1 MTHDHNHS
9 PKGHDPHDHNH
20 GHDHKGHDHHGQSHG
35 LGHSHVPTNFG
46 RAFALTTAL
55 NLGLVV
61 VQVVYGLIA
70 DSMALLA
77 DAGHNFGDAIGLI
90 LAWIAYTL
98 GRVRATERF
107 TYGFRSAS
115 ILSAFGNAVLLLVAT
130 GAIVWEALRRFAE
143 PPEVAGVTVMIVAG
157 AGVVINGLSAWIL
170 MAGQKN
176 DLNIRGAYLHLVA
189 DAAVSVGVVIGGAI
203 IVATGWNWVDPAVS
217 LVIAVVIV
225 WGTWSLLRESF
236 ELSMQ
241 AVPKGIVLAEVR
253 TYLEGLP
260 GIAGVHHLHVWA
272 MSTTENA
279 LTVHLVFPAGH
290 PGDAVLAQVSA
301 ALSHKFRIHH
311 PTIQIEIADGANCA
325 IGSTTHETR
334 P

>member
-1 MTHDHNHS
+1 MTHDHDHS
-9 PKGHDPHDHNH
+9 HHD
-20 GHDHKGHDHHGQSHG
+20 DHHGHSHG
-35 LGHSHVPTNFG
+35 HGHAHTPTNFG

-70 DSMALLA
+70 DSVALLA
-77 DAGHNFGDAIGLI
+77 DAGHNFGDAVGLV
-90 LAWIAYTL
+90 LAWIAYSL
-98 GRVRATERF
+98 ARVRASERF

-115 ILSAFGNAVLLLVAT
+115 ILSAFANAVLLLVAT
-130 GAIVWEALRRFAE
+130 GAIAWEALRRFAD
-143 PPEVAGVTVMIVAG
+143 PPEVAGTTVMIVAA
-157 AGVVINGLSAWIL
+157 AGIVINGLSAWIL
-170 MAGQKN
+170 MAGRKD
-176 DLNIRGAYLHLVA
+176 DLNIRGAFLHLVA

-203 IVATGWNWVDPAVS
+203 IVATGWNWIDPAVS
-217 LVIAVVIV
+217 IVIAVVIV

-253 TYLEGLP
+253 TYFEGLP

-290 PGDAVLAQVSA
+290 PGDAFLAQICE
-301 ALSHKFRIHH
+301 ALSHRFRIHH
-311 PTIQIEIADGANCA
+311 PTIQVELAEGASCA
-325 IGSTTHETR
+325 IGSATH
-334 P
+334 

>member
-1 MTHDHNHS
+1 MTHDHDHS
-9 PKGHDPHDHNH
+9 HHDRA
-20 GHDHKGHDHHGQSHG
+20 HG
-35 LGHSHVPTNFG
+35 LGHSHVSANFG
-46 RAFALTTAL
+46 RAFALTTSL

-98 GRVRATERF
+98 GRVRSSERF

-115 ILSAFGNAVLLLVAT
+115 ILAAFANAVLLLVAT
-130 GAIVWEALRRFAE
+130 GAIVWEAVRRFAE
-143 PPEVAGVTVMIVAG
+143 PPEVAGTTVMIVAG
-157 AGVVINGLSAWIL
+157 VGIVVNGLSAWLL
-170 MAGQKN
+170 MAGQKD
-176 DLNIRGAYLHLVA
+176 DLNIRGAFLHLVA

-203 IVATGWNWVDPAVS
+203 IVATGWNWIDPAVS
-217 LVIAVVIV
+217 LVIAAVIV
-225 WGTWSLLRESF
+225 WGTWGLLRESF

-241 AVPKGIVLAEVR
+241 AVPKGIVLGEVR

-272 MSTTENA
+272 MSTTETA

-290 PGDAVLAQVSA
+290 PGDAFLARVNDE
-301 ALSHKFRIHH
+301 LSHQFRIHH
-311 PTIQIEIADGANCA
+311 PTIQIELADGAPCA
-325 IGSTTHETR
+325 IEHH
-334 P
+334 

>member
-1 MTHDHNHS
+1 MTHDHEHQ
-9 PKGHDPHDHNH
+9 H
-20 GHDHKGHDHHGQSHG
+20 GHDHHSHDHGHDHPGHSHG
-35 LGHSHVPTNFG
+35 LGHGHHVPINFG

-61 VQVVYGLIA
+61 VQVAYGLIA

-115 ILSAFGNAVLLLVAT
+115 ILSAFANAVLLLVAT

-143 PPEVAGVTVMIVAG
+143 PPEVAGITVMIVAA
-157 AGVVINGLSAWIL
+157 AGIVINGGSALIL
-170 MAGQKN
+170 MAGQKH
-176 DLNIRGAYLHLVA
+176 DLNIRGAFLHLVA
-189 DAAVSVGVVIGGAI
+189 DAAVSVGVVIGGAV

-225 WGTWSLLRESF
+225 WGTWGLLRESF

-253 TYLEGLP
+253 TYLEALP

-290 PGDAVLAQVSA
+290 PGDAFLMRVSGE
-301 ALSHKFRIHH
+301 LSHKFRIHH
-311 PTIQIEIADGANCA
+311 PTMQIEIADGAPCA
-325 IGSTTHETR
+325 IEDH
-334 P
+334 

>member
-1 MTHDHNHS
+1 MTHDH
-9 PKGHDPHDHNH
+9 DHDHSHHDH
-20 GHDHKGHDHHGQSHG
+20 GHDHGHGP
-35 LGHSHVPTNFG
+35 GHAHAHTPTNFG

-55 NLGLVV
+55 NLALVV

-77 DAGHNFGDAIGLI
+77 DAGHNFGDAIGLV
-90 LAWIAYTL
+90 LAWVAYTL
-98 GRVRATERF
+98 GRVRSSERF

-115 ILSAFGNAVLLLVAT
+115 ILSAFANAVLLLVAT
-130 GAIVWEALRRFAE
+130 GAIVWEAVRRLAD
-143 PPEVAGVTVMIVAG
+143 PPEVAGTTVMIVAG
-157 AGVVINGLSAWIL
+157 VGIVINGLSAWIL
-170 MAGQKN
+170 MAGQKH

-189 DAAVSVGVVIGGAI
+189 DAAVSVGVVLGGAI
-203 IVATGWNWVDPAVS
+203 IVATGWNWVDPTVS
-217 LVIAVVIV
+217 IVIAVVIV

-253 TYLEGLP
+253 TYLEALP

-290 PGDAVLAQVSA
+290 PGDAFLAQICTE
-301 ALSHKFRIHH
+301 LNHRFRIHH
-311 PTIQIEIADGANCA
+311 PTIQVELAEGASCA
-325 IGSTTHETR
+325 VGSETH
-334 P
+334 

>member
-1 MTHDHNHS
+1 MAQEHHHDHSHA
-9 PKGHDPHDHNH
+9 
-20 GHDHKGHDHHGQSHG
+20 GHDHDHDHHGHAHG
-35 LGHSHVPTNFG
+35 LGGHGHVPANFG

-115 ILSAFGNAVLLLVAT
+115 ILSAFANAVLLLVAT
-130 GAIVWEALRRFAE
+130 GAIVWEALRRFSQ
-143 PPEVAGVTVMIVAG
+143 PPEVAGMTVIVVAG
-157 AGVVINGLSAWIL
+157 AGIVINGLSAWIL
-170 MAGQKN
+170 MAGQKH

-189 DAAVSVGVVIGGAI
+189 DAAVSVGVVLGGAV

-217 LVIAVVIV
+217 LVVAAVIV
-225 WGTWSLLRESF
+225 WGTWGLLRESF
-236 ELSMQ
+236 DLSMQ
-241 AVPKGIVLAEVR
+241 AVPKGIVLSEVR
-253 TYLEGLP
+253 RYLEGLP
-260 GIAGVHHLHVWA
+260 GVDSVHHLHVWA

-279 LTVHLVFPAGH
+279 LTVHLVFPSGH
-290 PGDAVLAQVSA
+290 PGDAFLARICRD
-301 ALSHKFRIHH
+301 LSTKFGIHH
-311 PTIQIEIADGANCA
+311 PTIQVETAEGASCA
-325 IGSTTHETR
+325 IEQITH
-334 P
+334 

>member
-1 MTHDHNHS
+1 MTHDHDH
-9 PKGHDPHDHNH
+9 HDHSHDN
-20 GHDHKGHDHHGQSHG
+20 HDHGHDHHGHSHG
-35 LGHSHVPTNFG
+35 LGGHSHVPTNFG

-115 ILSAFGNAVLLLVAT
+115 ILSAFANAILLLVAT
-130 GAIVWEALRRFAE
+130 GAIVWEALRRMSA
-143 PPEVAGVTVMIVAG
+143 PPEVAGMTVIIVAG
-157 AGVVINGLSAWIL
+157 AGIVINGLSAWIL
-170 MAGQKN
+170 MAGQKH

-189 DAAVSVGVVIGGAI
+189 DAAVSVGVVLGGAV

-241 AVPKGIVLAEVR
+241 AVPKGIVLADVR
-253 TYLEGLP
+253 AYLEALP
-260 GIAGVHHLHVWA
+260 GVGSVHHLHVWA

-290 PGDAVLAQVSA
+290 PGDAF
-301 ALSHKFRIHH
+301 LSRICQDLSTKFRIHH
-311 PTIQIEIADGANCA
+311 PTIQVEMAEGASCA
-325 IGSTTHETR
+325 IEQPTH
-334 P
+334 

>member
-1 MTHDHNHS
+1 MTHDH
-9 PKGHDPHDHNH
+9 DHDHRH
-20 GHDHKGHDHHGQSHG
+20 ADYDHSHDHHGHAHG

-55 NLGLVV
+55 NLALVV

-98 GRVRATERF
+98 GRVKATERF

-115 ILSAFGNAVLLLVAT
+115 ILSAFANAVLLLVAT
-130 GAIVWEALRRFAE
+130 GAIVWEALRRISE

-189 DAAVSVGVVIGGAI
+189 DAAVSVGVVLGGAV

-225 WGTWSLLRESF
+225 WGTWGLLRESF

-241 AVPKGIVLAEVR
+241 AVPKGIALAEVR
-253 TYLEGLP
+253 AYLEGLP

-290 PGDAVLAQVSA
+290 PGDAFLTRVSDE
-301 ALSHKFRIHH
+301 LGHRFRIHH
-311 PTIQIEIADGANCA
+311 PTIQIEIADGAPCA
-325 IGSTTHETR
+325 IENH
-334 P
+334 

>member
-1 MTHDHNHS
+1 MTHEHDHRDH
-9 PKGHDPHDHNH
+9 GHD
-20 GHDHKGHDHHGQSHG
+20 GHDHKAHDHGHAHHGHSHG
-35 LGHSHVPTNFG
+35 LGHSHAPTNFG
-46 RAFALTTAL
+46 RAFALTTGL
-55 NLGLVV
+55 NLALVV

-115 ILSAFGNAVLLLVAT
+115 ILSAFANAVLLLVAT
-130 GAIVWEALRRFAE
+130 GAIVWEAVRRFSE

-157 AGVVINGLSAWIL
+157 AGIVINGLSAWIL
-170 MAGQKN
+170 MAGQKD

-189 DAAVSVGVVIGGAI
+189 DAAVSVGVVIGGAV

-225 WGTWSLLRESF
+225 WGTWGLLRESF

-241 AVPKGIVLAEVR
+241 AVPKGIVLGDVR
-253 TYLEGLP
+253 AYLEALP
-260 GIAGVHHLHVWA
+260 GIGGVHHLHVWA

-290 PGDAVLAQVSA
+290 PGDAF
-301 ALSHKFRIHH
+301 LSRVTDELSRKFQIHH
-311 PTIQIEIADGANCA
+311 PTIQIEVADGTACA
-325 IGSTTHETR
+325 IENH
-334 P
+334 

>member
-1 MTHDHNHS
+1 MMHDHDHS
-9 PKGHDPHDHNH
+9 HDHQ
-20 GHDHKGHDHHGQSHG
+20 GHDHAGHGHAHG
-35 LGHSHVPTNFG
+35 LGSHSHVPTNFG

-61 VQVVYGLIA
+61 VQVIYGLIA

-90 LAWIAYTL
+90 LAWIAFSL

-115 ILSAFGNAVLLLVAT
+115 ILSAFANAILLLVAT
-130 GAIVWEALRRFAE
+130 GAIVWEALRRFSE

-189 DAAVSVGVVIGGAI
+189 DAAVSVGVVLGGAV
-203 IVATGWNWVDPAVS
+203 IVATGWNWIDPAVS

-241 AVPKGIVLAEVR
+241 AVPKGIVLADVR
-253 TYLEGLP
+253 AYLEALP
-260 GIAGVHHLHVWA
+260 GVGSAHHLHVWA

-279 LTVHLVFPAGH
+279 LTVHLVFPTGH
-290 PGDAVLAQVSA
+290 PGDAFLAGICKE
-301 ALSHKFRIHH
+301 LNGKFRIHH
-311 PTIQIEIADGANCA
+311 PTIQVETAEGASCA
-325 IGSTTHETR
+325 IEQVTH
-334 P
+334 

>member
-1 MTHDHNHS
+1 MTHDHDHS
-9 PKGHDPHDHNH
+9 HADHSH
-20 GHDHKGHDHHGQSHG
+20 GHDSHGHDHHGHSHG
-35 LGHSHVPTNFG
+35 IGHSHVPTNFG

-130 GAIVWEALRRFAE
+130 GAIVWEALRRFSE
-143 PPEVAGVTVMIVAG
+143 PPAVAGVTVMVVAG

-203 IVATGWNWVDPAVS
+203 IVATGWNWIDPAVS

-225 WGTWSLLRESF
+225 WSTWSLLRESF

-279 LTVHLVFPAGH
+279 LTVHLIFPGGH
-290 PGDAVLAQVSA
+290 PGNAFLAEIGET
-301 ALSHKFRIHH
+301 LSHKFRIHH
-311 PTIQIEIADGANCA
+311 PTLQIEIAEGAECTV
-325 IGSTTHETR
+325 GSENH
-334 P
+334 

>member
-1 MTHDHNHS
+1 MTHDHDHS
-9 PKGHDPHDHNH
+9 HH
-20 GHDHKGHDHHGQSHG
+20 GHGPHGHAHGHTP
-35 LGHSHVPTNFG
+35 VNFG
-46 RAFALTTAL
+46 RAFAFATAL

-61 VQVVYGLIA
+61 VQVAYGLIA

-77 DAGHNFGDAIGLI
+77 DAGHNFGDAIGLV

-98 GRVRATERF
+98 GRVRSSERF

-115 ILSAFGNAVLLLVAT
+115 ILSAFANAVLLLVAT
-130 GAIVWEALRRFAE
+130 GAIAWEALRRFAD
-143 PPEVAGVTVMIVAG
+143 PPEVAGATVIIVAA
-157 AGVVINGLSAWIL
+157 AGIVINGLSAWIL
-170 MAGQKN
+170 VAGQKH
-176 DLNIRGAYLHLVA
+176 DLNIRGAFLHLVA
-189 DAAVSVGVVIGGAI
+189 DAAVSVGVVVGGAL
-203 IVATGWNWVDPAVS
+203 IVATGWNWIDPAAS

-225 WGTWSLLRESF
+225 WGTWGLLRESF

-260 GIAGVHHLHVWA
+260 GIGGVHHLHVWA

-290 PGDAVLAQVSA
+290 PGDAFLARVSDE
-301 ALSHKFRIHH
+301 LSHRFRIHH
-311 PTIQIEIADGANCA
+311 PTMQIEIADGETCA
-325 IGSTTHETR
+325 IGSANH
-334 P
+334 

>member
-1 MTHDHNHS
+1 MTHDHD
-9 PKGHDPHDHNH
+9 HDRPHDHQ
-20 GHDHKGHDHHGQSHG
+20 GHDHAGHGHSHG
-35 LGHSHVPTNFG
+35 LGGHSHVPTNFG
-46 RAFALTTAL
+46 HAFALTTAL

-61 VQVVYGLIA
+61 VQVIYGLIA

-90 LAWIAYTL
+90 LAWIAFSL

-115 ILSAFGNAVLLLVAT
+115 ILSAFANAILLLVAT
-130 GAIVWEALRRFAE
+130 GAIVWEALRRISE

-157 AGVVINGLSAWIL
+157 AGIIINGGSAWIL
-170 MAGQKN
+170 MAGQKH

-189 DAAVSVGVVIGGAI
+189 DAAVSVGVVLGGAV

-241 AVPKGIVLAEVR
+241 AVPKGIVLADVR
-253 TYLEGLP
+253 AYLEALP
-260 GIAGVHHLHVWA
+260 GVDSAHHLHVWA
-272 MSTTENA
+272 MSTTEYA

-290 PGDAVLAQVSA
+290 PGDAFLARICRD
-301 ALSHKFRIHH
+301 LSTKFRIHH
-311 PTIQIEIADGANCA
+311 PTIQVETAEGASCA
-325 IGSTTHETR
+325 IEQATH
-334 P
+334 

>member
-1 MTHDHNHS
+1 MT
-9 PKGHDPHDHNH
+9 H
-20 GHDHKGHDHHGQSHG
+20 GHDHSGHGHQHGHVHHGHAHHG
-35 LGHSHVPTNFG
+35 HAHHGHTHVPTNFG

-61 VQVVYGLIA
+61 VQVAYGLIA

-77 DAGHNFGDAIGLI
+77 DAGHNFGDAIGLV

-98 GRVRATERF
+98 GRVRSSERF

-115 ILSAFGNAVLLLVAT
+115 ILSAFANAVLLLVAT
-130 GAIVWEALRRFAE
+130 GAIAWEALRRFAA
-143 PPEVAGVTVMIVAG
+143 PLEVAGATVMIVAG
-157 AGVVINGLSAWIL
+157 AGIVINGLSAWIL
-170 MAGQKN
+170 MAGQKH
-176 DLNIRGAYLHLVA
+176 DLNIRGAFLHLVA
-189 DAAVSVGVVIGGAI
+189 DAAVSVGVVLGGAL
-203 IVATGWNWVDPAVS
+203 IVATGWNWIDPAAS

-225 WGTWSLLRESF
+225 WGTWGLLRESF

-241 AVPKGIVLAEVR
+241 AVPKDIVLAEVR

-260 GIAGVHHLHVWA
+260 GIGGVHHLHVWA

-290 PGDAVLAQVSA
+290 PGDAFLGRVTDE
-301 ALSHKFRIHH
+301 LSHRFRIHH
-311 PTIQIEIADGANCA
+311 PTMQIEIADGAACA
-325 IGSTTHETR
+325 IENH
-334 P
+334 

>member
-1 MTHDHNHS
+1 MTHDH
-9 PKGHDPHDHNH
+9 DHDHDH
-20 GHDHKGHDHHGQSHG
+20 SHAGHDHAGHSHG
-35 LGHSHVPTNFG
+35 LGGHSHVPTNFG

-55 NLGLVV
+55 NLGLVA
-61 VQVVYGLIA
+61 VQVIYGVIA

-115 ILSAFGNAVLLLVAT
+115 ILSALGNAILLLVAT
-130 GAIVWEALRRFAE
+130 GAIVWEAVRRFSE

-170 MAGQKN
+170 MAGQKH

-225 WGTWSLLRESF
+225 WGTWGLLRESF

-241 AVPKGIVLAEVR
+241 AVPKGIVLSEVR
-253 TYLEGLP
+253 AYLEGLP
-260 GIAGVHHLHVWA
+260 GVDSAHHLHVWA

-279 LTVHLVFPAGH
+279 LTVHLVFPKGH
-290 PGDAVLAQVSA
+290 PGDAFLAQICRDLSA
-301 ALSHKFRIHH
+301 KFRIHH
-311 PTIQIEIADGANCA
+311 PTIQVEMAEGASCA
-325 IGSTTHETR
+325 IEQPTH
-334 P
+334 

>member
-1 MTHDHNHS
+1 MTHDHDHS
-9 PKGHDPHDHNH
+9 RGDHND
-20 GHDHKGHDHHGQSHG
+20 DHHGHDHHGHAHG
-35 LGHSHVPTNFG
+35 LGHSHAPTNFG

-55 NLGLVV
+55 NLALVV

-115 ILSAFGNAVLLLVAT
+115 ILSAFANAVLLLVAT

-143 PPEVAGVTVMIVAG
+143 PPAVAGNTVVIVAG
-157 AGVVINGLSAWIL
+157 IGIVINGLSAWIL
-170 MAGQKN
+170 AAGQKH
-176 DLNIRGAYLHLVA
+176 DLNIRGAFLHLVA
-189 DAAVSVGVVIGGAI
+189 DAAVSVGVVIGGAV
-203 IVATGWNWVDPAVS
+203 IVATGWNWIDPAVS
-217 LVIAVVIV
+217 LVIAAVIV
-225 WGTWSLLRESF
+225 WGTWGLLRESF

-253 TYLEGLP
+253 TYLEALP
-260 GIAGVHHLHVWA
+260 GIGGVHHLHVWA

-290 PGDAVLAQVSA
+290 PGDAFLAQVTD

-311 PTIQIEIADGANCA
+311 PTIQIEIADGAPCA
-325 IGSTTHETR
+325 IEDH
-334 P
+334 

>member
-1 MTHDHNHS
+1 MTHE
-9 PKGHDPHDHNH
+9 HDHDHSAHENHDGHQH
-20 GHDHKGHDHHGQSHG
+20 GHGHAHT
-35 LGHSHVPTNFG
+35 PTNFG
-46 RAFALTTAL
+46 RAFALTTGL
-55 NLGLVV
+55 NLALVV
-61 VQVVYGLIA
+61 VQVVYGLMA

-130 GAIVWEALRRFAE
+130 GAIVWEAVRRIGS
-143 PPEVAGVTVMIVAG
+143 PPEVAGVTVMVVAS

-203 IVATGWNWVDPAVS
+203 IVATGWNWIDPAVS

-253 TYLEGLP
+253 TYLEALP

-290 PGDAVLAQVSA
+290 PGDAFLAEIGET
-301 ALSHKFRIHH
+301 LSHKFRIHH
-311 PTIQIEIADGANCA
+311 PTLQIEI
-325 IGSTTHETR
+325 
-334 P
+334 

>member
-1 MTHDHNHS
+1 MTHDHDHS
-9 PKGHDPHDHNH
+9 QHRDDHR
-20 GHDHKGHDHHGQSHG
+20 GHDHSHG
-35 LGHSHVPTNFG
+35 LGHAHAHAPTNFG

-61 VQVVYGLIA
+61 VQVVYGLMA
-70 DSMALLA
+70 DSVALLA

-90 LAWIAYTL
+90 LAWVAYTL
-98 GRVRATERF
+98 GRVQSSERF

-115 ILSAFGNAVLLLVAT
+115 ILAAFANAVLLLVAT
-130 GAIVWEALRRFAE
+130 GAIVWEALRRIAE
-143 PPEVAGVTVMIVAG
+143 PPEVAGTTVMIVAA
-157 AGVVINGLSAWIL
+157 AGIVINGLSAWIL
-170 MAGQKN
+170 MAGQKH
-176 DLNIRGAYLHLVA
+176 DLNIRGAFLHLVA
-189 DAAVSVGVVIGGAI
+189 DAVVSVGVVIGGAI
-203 IVATGWNWVDPAVS
+203 IVATGWNWIDPAVS

-290 PGDAVLAQVSA
+290 PGDAFLAQICE
-301 ALSHKFRIHH
+301 ALSHRFRIHH
-311 PTIQIEIADGANCA
+311 PTIQVELAEGASCA
-325 IGSTTHETR
+325 IGSATH
-334 P
+334 

>member
-1 MTHDHNHS
+1 
-9 PKGHDPHDHNH
+9 
-20 GHDHKGHDHHGQSHG
+20 
-35 LGHSHVPTNFG
+35 VPTNFG

-55 NLGLVV
+55 NLALVV

-115 ILSAFGNAVLLLVAT
+115 ILSAFANAILLLVAT
-130 GAIVWEALRRFAE
+130 GAIVWEALRRFSE

-157 AGVVINGLSAWIL
+157 AGIVINGLSAWIL
-170 MAGQKN
+170 MAGQKH
-176 DLNIRGAYLHLVA
+176 DLNIRGAFLHLVA

-203 IVATGWNWVDPAVS
+203 IVATGWNWIDPAVS

-241 AVPKGIVLAEVR
+241 AVPKGIVLADVR
-253 TYLEGLP
+253 AYLESLP
-260 GIAGVHHLHVWA
+260 GVGSAHHLHVWA

-279 LTVHLVFPAGH
+279 LTAHLVAPGGH
-290 PGDAVLAQVSA
+290 PGDVF
-301 ALSHKFRIHH
+301 LSTLSRDLDQRFKIHH
-311 PTIQIEIADGANCA
+311 ATVQIEVGDESVVCVLEPAD
-325 IGSTTHETR
+325 R
-334 P
+334 V

>member
-1 MTHDHNHS
+1 MTHA
-9 PKGHDPHDHNH
+9 HDHDHAH
-20 GHDHKGHDHHGQSHG
+20 GHDHEGHDHAGHGHAHG
-35 LGHSHVPTNFG
+35 IGHSHVPTNFG

-61 VQVVYGLIA
+61 VQVVYGLLA

-115 ILSAFGNAVLLLVAT
+115 ILAAFANAVLLLVAT
-130 GAIVWEALRRFAE
+130 GAIVWEALRRIGD
-143 PPEVAGVTVMIVAG
+143 PPEVAGTTVMIVAG
-157 AGVVINGLSAWIL
+157 AGVVINGVSAWIL

-203 IVATGWNWVDPAVS
+203 IIATGWNWVDPAVS
-217 LVIAVVIV
+217 LIIAVVIV

-241 AVPKGIVLAEVR
+241 AVPKGIVLGDVR
-253 TYLEGLP
+253 AYLETLP
-260 GIAGVHHLHVWA
+260 GIDGVHHLHVWA

-290 PGDAVLAQVSA
+290 PGDAFLTKVSEE
-301 ALSHKFRIHH
+301 LSHKFRIHH
-311 PTIQIEIADGANCA
+311 PTIQVEIADGAPCA
-325 IGSTTHETR
+325 IDTH
-334 P
+334 

>member
-1 MTHDHNHS
+1 MTHDHDDH
-9 PKGHDPHDHNH
+9 HHDHGGH
-20 GHDHKGHDHHGQSHG
+20 GHG
-35 LGHSHVPTNFG
+35 LGHSHSHVPTNFG

-55 NLGLVV
+55 NLGLVA
-61 VQVVYGLIA
+61 VQVAYGLIA

-115 ILSAFGNAVLLLVAT
+115 ILSAFANAVLLLVAT
-130 GAIVWEALRRFAE
+130 GAIAWEALRRFSE
-143 PPEVAGVTVMIVAG
+143 PPEVAGVTVMVVAA
-157 AGVVINGLSAWIL
+157 AGIVINGGSAWIL
-170 MAGQKN
+170 MAGQKH
-176 DLNIRGAYLHLVA
+176 DLNIRGAFLHLVA
-189 DAAVSVGVVIGGAI
+189 DAAVSVGVVIGGAV

-225 WGTWSLLRESF
+225 WGTWGLLRESF

-241 AVPKGIVLAEVR
+241 AVPKGIALAEVR

-260 GIAGVHHLHVWA
+260 GISGVHHLHVWA

-279 LTVHLVFPAGH
+279 LTVHLVFPSGH
-290 PGDAVLAQVSA
+290 PGDAFLSNVSDELGA
-301 ALSHKFRIHH
+301 KFRIHH
-311 PTIQIEIADGANCA
+311 PTIQIEIADGASCA
-325 IGSTTHETR
+325 IENH
-334 P
+334 